1 MSETTRLLALWLAV
15 MSLIA
20 LVTFGVDKLKARA
33 GFWRV
38 PEAALWAVA
47 ALGGGVGAAVGMK
60 LFHHKTRKG
69 LFPIGL
75 PLLAALQLAL
85 LAWTAFPTR

>member
-15 MSLIA
+15 MSAAA
-20 LVTFGVDKLKARA
+20 LVLFGLDKAKAKA
-33 GFWRV
+33 GLWRV

-47 ALGGGVGAAVGMK
+47 ALGGGVGATAGMK

-69 LFPIGL
+69 LFPLGL
-75 PLLAALQLAL
+75 PVLAALQLAL
-85 LAWTAFPTR
+85 LGWTCMR